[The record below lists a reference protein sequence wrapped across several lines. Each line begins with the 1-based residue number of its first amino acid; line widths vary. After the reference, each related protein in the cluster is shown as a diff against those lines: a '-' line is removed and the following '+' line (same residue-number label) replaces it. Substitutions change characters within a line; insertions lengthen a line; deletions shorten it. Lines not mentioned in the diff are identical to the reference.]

1 MGEVHMAWTNVGVR
15 GQPCGGVCS
24 QLAVTVS
31 VTICVTDALT
41 SFSLVFLI
49 WEREIS
55 NVSLIRVVSQL
66 KEAYLQLLELMTQT
80 CNFSTQEAC

>member
-1 MGEVHMAWTNVGVR
+1 MGGGAHGMDQCR
-15 GQPCGGVCS
+15 GQRTALWRGLFPISSNSVCYY
-24 QLAVTVS
+24 L
-31 VTICVTDALT
+31 CDALT